1 MASELGLQGS
11 LRRKEGAP
19 RCRQGEHGVKVQKA
33 EKGEGG
39 PSLERKFQAHRHR
52 SGGLEF

>member
-39 PSLERKFQAHRHR
+39 PSLERKFQAHRR
-52 SGGLEF
+52 RPGGLEF